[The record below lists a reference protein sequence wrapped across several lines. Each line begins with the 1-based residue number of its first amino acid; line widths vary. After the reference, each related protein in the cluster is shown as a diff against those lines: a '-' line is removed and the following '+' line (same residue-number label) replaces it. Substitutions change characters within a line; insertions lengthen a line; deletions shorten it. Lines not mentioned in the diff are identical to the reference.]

1 VGVGDVGDEDGVQDR
16 GAVLRGRVATW
27 VDPACLVSGDVVPD
41 EGWLKVVEG
50 SSPVESDAVVGTALV
65 RVSFVE
71 GTPGGGFVDYVAGR
85 ETLTWRPPDGG

>member
-1 VGVGDVGDEDGVQDR
+1 MGDEDDVQDR

-50 SSPVESDAVVGTALV
+50 PGPVEGDAGAGVCLV
-65 RVSFVE
+65 RVCFVE

-85 ETLTWRPPDGG
+85 ETLVWRLPDGC